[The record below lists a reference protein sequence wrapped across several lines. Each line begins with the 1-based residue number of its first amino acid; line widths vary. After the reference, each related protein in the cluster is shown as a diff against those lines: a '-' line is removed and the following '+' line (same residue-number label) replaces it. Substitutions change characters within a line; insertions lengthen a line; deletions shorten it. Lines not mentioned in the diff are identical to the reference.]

1 MRKARRI
8 LGSVREEIRRQ
19 TFADRPRPVNVWFL
33 GVCPNPKC
41 PRPHPPVLRADR
53 EMKTREC
60 CDCGTQLIFVMKQG
74 KHITSTTRPG
84 TTHYVY
90 ICVEDGTKCGPRFRA
105 KSNDPIPVCRHGVL
119 MQLAVRKLT

>member
-1 MRKARRI
+1 MRRARRI

-19 TFADRPRPVNVWFL
+19 TFTDRPRPVNVWFL

-60 CDCGTQLIFVMKQG
+60 CDCGTPMIFVMKQG

-84 TTHYVY
+84 TMHYVY
-90 ICVEDGTKCGPRFRA
+90 ICVEDDTRCGPRFRA
-105 KSNDPIPVCRHGVL
+105 NSTDPIPTCRHRVL
-119 MQLAVRKLT
+119 MQLAIRKA